1 MTFADTQAALGIAVA
16 AKAPVILWGAP
27 GQGKTQTLTAI
38 ANDRDMHLEVVLA
51 SVREPSDFAG
61 LPYVVDGRTVL
72 VAPDWAQ
79 RIAESSASG
88 SQSMLFLDEISTAP
102 PSVQGALLRVVLDR
116 VAGDLYLGDDVAI
129 VAAANPPEIAANGWD
144 LAAPMANRFVH
155 LDWALPADVVRDGFT
170 LGWPTAHV
178 PQIDDERR
186 STEVSKAKRLIGAF
200 LGARPDMTT
209 VMPTAASEAGM
220 AYPTPRSWEMAA
232 VLYGTAQAAGAT
244 ATATRMLLVGTVG
257 QAAAVEFIAY
267 VADLDLPDPEDILA
281 DPDSFEVPTRGD
293 RVYAAMAGVL
303 AVVLENNTEARWK
316 ACGKVLE
323 KVAAA
328 NHADIAVAVG
338 RRWIDGK
345 PNESV
350 RPDLDTLRALA
361 PILKEAGLVPGAA
374 TARKRTAK

>member
-1 MTFADTQAALGIAVA
+1 MTFSDTQAALGIAVA

-27 GQGKTQTLTAI
+27 GQGKTQTLTAV
-38 ANDRDMHLEVVLA
+38 AEDRDMHLEVVLA

-79 RIAESSASG
+79 RIAQASSEG
-88 SQSMLFLDEISTAP
+88 RTSMLFLDEISTAP

-116 VAGDLYLGDDVAI
+116 VAGDLYLGDEVAI

-155 LDWALPADVVRDGFT
+155 LEWALPADVVRDGFT

-178 PQIDDERR
+178 PQVDADRQA
-186 STEVSKAKRLIGAF
+186 SEVSKAKRLIGAF

-220 AYPTPRSWEMAA
+220 AYPTPRSWDMAA
-232 VLYGTAQAAGAT
+232 TLYGTASAAGAT

-257 QAAAVEFIAY
+257 QAAAVEFLAY
-267 VADLDLPDPEDILA
+267 IADLDLPDPEDILA
-281 DPDSFEVPTRGD
+281 DPASFEVPTRGD

-303 AVVLENNTEARWK
+303 AVVIENNTPERWN
-316 ACGKVLE
+316 ACGKALE

-338 RRWIDGK
+338 RRWIENK
-345 PNESV
+345 PNEST

-361 PILKEAGLVPGAA
+361 PILKEAGLVPGGPSK
-374 TARKRTAK
+374 ARKSAK